1 MALPVVTRV
10 IRLQAEQP
18 DVANAGAYRFGPETR
33 PSQAIESGD
42 GLRSPLPVAVTLAEG
57 VHTVRAIREYRQMT
71 QDQHAHASGLSK
83 PFLSQIEGRV
93 RVAVSGRR

>member
-18 DVANAGAYRFGPETR
+18 DVANAGAYRFRPETR
-33 PSQAIESGD
+33 PSQAIESDD
-42 GLRSPLPVAVTLAEG
+42 GLRFPLPVAVALAEG
-57 VHTVRAIREYRQMT
+57 VHAVRAIPEYRQMT
-71 QDQHAHASGLSK
+71 QDQHAHTSGLSK
-83 PFLSQIEGRV
+83 PFHSQIEGRV